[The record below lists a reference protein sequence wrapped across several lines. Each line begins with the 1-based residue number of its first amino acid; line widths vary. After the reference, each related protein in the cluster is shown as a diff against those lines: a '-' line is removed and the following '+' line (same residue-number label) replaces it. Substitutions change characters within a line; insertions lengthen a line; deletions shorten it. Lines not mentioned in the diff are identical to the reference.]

1 MIIGLTGGI
10 GSGKTTVARLFET
23 MGCVIYN
30 TDEQA
35 KQLYFNSSVKK
46 QVINLLGKEAYLN
59 EVEIDKKY
67 ISHKVFSNTELLHKL
82 NAIIHPVVKEDFIQ
96 FQKKYSPDTLIIK
109 ETAILFETGIYKN
122 LDYSVLVT
130 APLQV
135 KIDRVIKRDS
145 VQKEEIKKRIDAQW
159 PDEKKTPLAN
169 FVIVNDNVHALIP
182 QALQVIQKL
191 KQHA

>member
-67 ISHKVFSNTELLHKL
+67 ISHKVFSNTELLNKL
-82 NAIIHPVVKEDFIQ
+82 NAIIHPAVKEDFIQ
-96 FQKKYSPDTLIIK
+96 FEKKYFPDTLIIK

-122 LDYSVLVT
+122 LDYSILVT
-130 APLQV
+130 APLQL
-135 KIDRVIKRDS
+135 KIERVIKRDS
-145 VQKEEIKKRIDAQW
+145 VQKEDVKKRIDAQW
-159 PDEKKTPLAN
+159 PDEKKVPLAN